1 MFNLYSLTAQS
12 GDIIGGINETI
23 DNAKDELSAVEKF
36 IESYWFSALKAI
48 FFLII
53 GYVAARILSAMLK
66 KALMRCSVDIS
77 LTKFL
82 CSAVRVFIYIIAII
96 SALGILGI
104 PTTGLI
110 AGMSAV
116 AVAISLALKDSL
128 SSLSAGIFLLI
139 TRPFMTG
146 EVIKVGDYLGTV
158 KEIKLIHTILKTFD
172 GNEVIVPNSSI
183 IGSTVVNYSREELRR
198 IDHVFSISYDN
209 DPELA
214 KSVMLRT
221 VLRNERILTK
231 PQAPEDPFAKVSAY
245 AASSVDI
252 TLRVWCRSGDYWD
265 LYFELLETIR
275 REFDKN
281 GISIPYNQL
290 DVHIAGSEK

>member
-66 KALMRCSVDIS
+66 KALTRCSVDIS

-128 SSLSAGIFLLI
+128 SSISAGIFLLI

-265 LYFELLETIR
+265 LYFDLLETIR

>member
-1 MFNLYSLTAQS
+1 MFNLYSLTAQN
-12 GDIIGGINETI
+12 GYIIGSINETI
-23 DNAKDELSAVEKF
+23 DSAKDEISAVEKF
-36 IESYWFSALKAI
+36 IGSYWFSALKAA

-53 GYVAARILSAMLK
+53 GYIAARILSAILK
-66 KALMRCSVDIS
+66 KALVRCSVDIS

-82 CSAVRVFIYIIAII
+82 CSAVRIFVYIIAII

-128 SSLSAGIFLLI
+128 SSISAGIFLLI
-139 TRPFMTG
+139 TRPLMTG
-146 EVIKVGDYLGTV
+146 EVVKVQDYIGKV
-158 KEIKLIHTILKTFD
+158 HEIKLIHTILKTFD
-172 GNEVIVPNSSI
+172 GNEVIIPNSSI

-198 IDHVFSISYDN
+198 IDHIFSISYDN

-214 KSVMLRT
+214 KSVMLKA
-221 VLRNERILTK
+221 VLHNERILTK
-231 PQAPEDPFAKVSAY
+231 PQAPEEPFAKVSAY

-252 TLRVWCRSGDYWD
+252 TLRVWCKSSDYWD

-275 REFDKN
+275 CEFDKN

-290 DVHIAGSEK
+290 DVHIDGSEK

>member
-12 GDIIGGINETI
+12 GDIISGINETI

-66 KALMRCSVDIS
+66 KALTRCSVDIS

>member
-1 MFNLYSLTAQS
+1 MLKLYALNTQTQE
-12 GDIIGGINETI
+12 IIGSISETI
-23 DNAKDELSAVEKF
+23 DSAKDELGVVEKF
-36 IESYWFSALKAI
+36 IESYWFSAIKAV

-53 GYVAARILSAMLK
+53 GFAAAKILSGMLK
-66 KALMRCSVDIS
+66 KTLTRCSVDLS

-82 CSAVRVFIYIIAII
+82 CSAVRVFVYIIAII

-116 AVAISLALKDSL
+116 AVAISLSLKDSL

-146 EVIKVGDYLGTV
+146 EAIKVLDYVGTV
-158 KEIKLIHTILKTFD
+158 KEIKLIHTILNTFD
-172 GNEVIVPNSSI
+172 GNEVIIPNSSI
-183 IGSTVVNYSREELRR
+183 IGSTVINYSREKLRR

-214 KSVMLRT
+214 KSVMLKT
-221 VLRNERILTK
+221 VLRDERILTK
-231 PQAPEDPFAKVSAY
+231 PTAPEEPFAKVTAY
-245 AASSVDI
+245 APSSVDI
-252 TLRVWCRSGDYWD
+252 TLRVWCKSSDYWE
-265 LYFELLETIR
+265 LYFELLETVR

-290 DVHIAGSEK
+290 DVHINGSEK

>member
-1 MFNLYSLTAQS
+1 MLNFYSLSAQN
-12 GDIIGGINETI
+12 GDIIDSLNETI

-36 IESYWFSALKAI
+36 IASYWFSALKAV
-48 FFLII
+48 FFLVI
-53 GYVAARILSAMLK
+53 GYAAARILSAMLK
-66 KALMRCSVDIS
+66 KALTRCSVDIS

-82 CSAVRVFIYIIAII
+82 CSAVRIFVYIIAII

-139 TRPFMTG
+139 TRPLMTG
-146 EVIKVGDYLGTV
+146 EVVKVQDYLGTV
-158 KEIKLIHTILKTFD
+158 KEIKLIHTIIRTLD
-172 GNEVIVPNSSI
+172 GNDVIIPNSTI
-183 IGSTVVNYSREELRR
+183 IGSTVINYSREDVRR

-214 KSVMLRT
+214 KSVMLKT
-221 VLRNERILTK
+221 VLRNERILK
-231 PQAPEDPFAKVSAY
+231 MPQAPEEPFAKVSAY

-252 TLRVWCRSGDYWD
+252 TLRVWCKSSDYWD
-265 LYFELLETIR
+265 LYFELLESIR

-290 DVHIAGSEK
+290 DVHIDDSEK